1 MKENVA
7 GRGRLLRTAKAL
19 KAYFDRKMK
28 SNPLAIGP
36 EGDEARRAIDALLES
51 AQQLE
56 VDRDQILL
64 LEKRLEHTH
73 EETPSNVIP
82 IHRPRRTGRPSSGQT
97 EKRWTLKLDCLIES
111 PHISEIHK
119 MALELHSHSR
129 RYAFIEFRDL
139 DKNARRDLGELTSLG
154 AISLF
159 IPSILDLTSFEQ
171 EMLRQM
177 ILQDTL
183 ERPLLMVG
191 STMPYS
197 ELRCEPGLNL
207 DFLAVLSR
215 AYIKLSRPFNEYK
228 EKDLIHYF
236 LDSLS

>member
-7 GRGRLLRTAKAL
+7 GRGRLLRTAMAL
-19 KAYFDRKMK
+19 KAYFDRKLK

-36 EGDEARRAIDALLES
+36 EGDEARRAIDSLLES

-64 LEKRLEHTH
+64 LEKHLEQSR
-73 EETPSNVIP
+73 EEMPSNVIP
-82 IHRPRRTGRPSSGQT
+82 IHRPRRRFVSGET

-154 AISLF
+154 AITLF

-171 EMLRQM
+171 EMLRQV
-177 ILQDTL
+177 ILQETL

-191 STMPYS
+191 STLPYS
-197 ELRCEPGLNL
+197 ELRGEPGLNL

>member
-19 KAYFDRKMK
+19 KAYFDRKIK
-28 SNPLAIGP
+28 SNPLGVGP
-36 EGDEARRAIDALLES
+36 SHDDARLAIDSLLES

-64 LEKRLEHTH
+64 MEKHLEQIR
-73 EETPSNVIP
+73 EERPSNVIP
-82 IHRPRRTGRPSSGQT
+82 IHRPRSRRPFSGET

-139 DKNARRDLGELTSLG
+139 DKNARRDIGELTSLG

-171 EMLRQM
+171 EMLRQV

-191 STMPYS
+191 STLPYS

-228 EKDLIHYF
+228 EKDLIHHF